1 MSDQSVAT
9 GGCLCGELKYEVKG
23 DPLWVAHCHC
33 FSCRRNTGAP
43 VTTFVGFPIAAFR
56 YVTGSPKVFA
66 SSPGVR
72 RSFCGTCGTPISY
85 ESDKLADEIHLYLST
100 LDNPD
105 DYVAQTHVFTEE
117 SVSWFKI
124 DDDIPRYRT
133 TRR

>member
-1 MSDQSVAT
+1 MSDQSIAT
-9 GGCLCGELKYEVKG
+9 GGCLCGELKYEVTG

-43 VTTFVGFPIAAFR
+43 VTTFVGFPIAAFS
-56 YVTGSPKVFA
+56 YVAGSPKAFA

-85 ESDKLADEIHLYLST
+85 ESDKLPEEIHLYLST
-100 LDNPD
+100 LDNPN

-117 SVSWFKI
+117 GISWFKI